1 MRGRPL
7 VRVGIVAALAVCCV
21 VLVAVLVPLGL
32 RSGGPA
38 GPAPGPGPGPG
49 PGSAAGRGSPTAPD
63 PADGPGLPRLT
74 TRPGP
79 PPVIA
84 DVTGRQVLLRG
95 VNVNQLVDYAARDP
109 QLPTVR
115 PLSEDDFARI
125 AALGATV
132 VRLGVSWSRLEP
144 TPGTLDPGYVADI
157 RRAVRWAAAHGLYT
171 VLDMHQDAW
180 GDVASPP
187 GTACPAGTS
196 PAIGWDGAPRW
207 ATLLDG
213 ASTCRGVTREASP
226 AVARAFTNFYRDR
239 DGIQGHLVQTWAR
252 LAGAF
257 AADPAVA
264 GYDLLNEPNAGEL
277 SLADATAALG
287 AYYGRA
293 VTAVREAESAAPG
306 GFAHLVLVEPTVLW
320 PVAGAAAAPPPGF
333 TTDPRLVFAP
343 HLYAPSSGALP
354 IPFGMTVD
362 QGFTTG
368 QQVAAGYGAPLW
380 IGEWGWFGDPR
391 VDGAAVRQFAARA
404 DALGV
409 GGAWWVWKQAC
420 GDPHNVTATGIAP
433 TSGNLNPYACPSGRA
448 LDRPEPFAV
457 PLSRAHPDAAP
468 GRITALRADP
478 DRGTITLAGDDPDPA
493 GSCRL
498 QVWVPDRGLGPPQ
511 PATTGVS
518 GLRVDPVDGGFRV
531 TGCATGRYE
540 LRSPGA

>member
-1 MRGRPL
+1 MRRS
-7 VRVGIVAALAVCCV
+7 VIAAVAVCC
-21 VLVAVLVPLGL
+21 AVLLGVLLPLAL
-32 RSGGPA
+32 RTGR
-38 GPAPGPGPGPG
+38 PAPAPAPAPA
-49 PGSAAGRGSPTAPD
+49 PTVSAGPD

-79 PPVIA
+79 DAVIA

-95 VNVNQLVDYAARDP
+95 VNVNQLVDYAARDSE
-109 QLPTVR
+109 LPTVR
-115 PLSEDDFARI
+115 PLSEDDFAEI
-125 AALGATV
+125 AEMGFTV

-144 TPGTLDPGYVADI
+144 SPGVLDPGYVSDI

-180 GDVASPP
+180 GKFVASPP
-187 GTACPAGTS
+187 DTVCPPGTS

-213 ASTCRGVTREASP
+213 TSTCRGVVREASP

-239 DGIQGHLVQTWAR
+239 DGIQSRLVQTWAR
-252 LAGAF
+252 LAAAF
-257 AADPAVA
+257 AAEPAVA
-264 GYDLLNEPNAGEL
+264 GYDLLNEPNPGEL
-277 SLADATAALG
+277 PLTESTAALG

-293 VTAVREAESAAPG
+293 IDAIRGAESAAPG
-306 GFAHLVLVEPTVLW
+306 GFAHLVFTEPTVLW

-333 TTDPRLVFAP
+333 TTDPGIVFAP
-343 HLYAPSSGALP
+343 HLYALSSNGPSSSGLP
-354 IPFGMTVD
+354 AGFGMTVE

-380 IGEWGWFGDPR
+380 IGEWGWFGDPQA
-391 VDGAAVRQFAARA
+391 DGPAVRQFAARA

-448 LDRPEPFAV
+448 LERPAPFAV
-457 PLSRAHPDAAP
+457 PLTRAHPDAVP
-468 GRITALRADP
+468 GRLTALRTDP
-478 DRGTITLAGDDPDPA
+478 DRGSIALAGADPDPA

-498 QVWVPDRGLGPPQ
+498 QVWVPDRGFGSPQ
-511 PATTGVS
+511 PVTTGVT
-518 GLRVDPVDGGFRV
+518 GLRVDPVDGGFRI
-531 TGCATGRYE
+531 TGCATGRYD
-540 LRSPGA
+540 LRTPGA